1 MQVDDPTHFE
11 YVLVQWPET
20 QELMDELWFDEH
32 ASLADFNKFG
42 NSAYFIPK
50 TLYYQF
56 LNKHFKPFKS

>member
-32 ASLADFNKFG
+32 ASLADCAKFG

-56 LNKHFKPFKS
+56 LTKQLRNP